1 MRVKIINYEDLSE
14 SRELLNARE
23 PNFFA
28 IFIYFLFCL
37 LIAVMLWLWFGKIDI
52 VVKAAG
58 IVRTV
63 SNASVVRNINEGT
76 VLRLNYSEGQIVEEG
91 EVLFA
96 TSNEFYQIEYE
107 NYLLQQKKT
116 SAEIRMLTKMEESVL
131 KRKNLFQPNKTPLEN
146 EYYNR
151 FEAFINRYGQ
161 LISNREKA
169 LVDVTAG
176 RKLGADLISRNELD
190 RLEREYEYTELELE
204 RYINETIFTVK
215 NELETKKDQLLQI
228 NSRLRELEEEFRRSQ
243 VRAPITGVVQV
254 IEKFNQGDFMP
265 AGIAVLKIVPEKEE
279 AELKMELSIA
289 NKDIGLIKTGQ
300 QVKYRFL
307 ALPYKEYGTL
317 NGEIKVVAGDIFETQ
332 DPSMSYKVEGTIEQA
347 ELYDKEGVPAQI
359 KVGMLCDARIIV
371 KRKKIL
377 YIVLEKLDFR

>member
-28 IFIYFLFCL
+28 VFIYLLFCL
-37 LIAVMLWLWFGKIDI
+37 LIAVMLWLWFGEIDI
-52 VVKAAG
+52 VVKASG

-63 SNASVVRNINEGT
+63 SNVSIIRNINEGT
-76 VLRLNYSEGQIVEEG
+76 VVYLNYREGQVVEAG
-91 EVLFA
+91 EVLYA
-96 TSNEFYQIEYE
+96 LSNRFHQIEYE
-107 NYLLQQKKT
+107 NCLLQKKKI
-116 SAEIRMLTKMEESVL
+116 SAEIGMLSKLEESML
-131 KRKNLFQPNKTPLEN
+131 KQVNLFQLDKTPLEN
-146 EYYNR
+146 EYFSRY
-151 FEAFINRYGQ
+151 EAFQKKYEQ

-169 LVDVTAG
+169 FLEVTAG

-190 RLEREYEYTELELE
+190 RLEREYEYAALELDK
-204 RYINETIFTVK
+204 YFNETIFAIK
-215 NELETKKDQLLQI
+215 SELKTQKDQLLQI
-228 NSRLRELEEEFRRSQ
+228 NSKLRELEEEFRRSQ
-243 VRAPITGVVQV
+243 VRAPISGVVQV

-265 AGIAVLKIVPEKEE
+265 AGMAVIKIVPEKEDTK
-279 AELKMELSIA
+279 LKMELSIA

-317 NGEIKVVAGDIFETQ
+317 TGEIKVVAGDISVTQ
-332 DPSMSYKVEGTIEQA
+332 DPLMPYRVEGTIEQTK
-347 ELYDKEGVPAQI
+347 LYDKEGNPAQI